1 MFENSEKTNLS
12 ELGEFGL
19 IQHLTKDYT
28 PSRSST
34 AMGIGDDAAV
44 IDTSAGNV
52 LVLTNDT
59 LVEGVHFDM
68 VYTPLKHLG
77 YKSVVVNLSDV
88 VAMNARPS
96 QIVIS
101 MAISS
106 KYTLEAI
113 EAFYEG
119 VYAACKQYNVDLV
132 GGDTTSSLSGLVIS
146 ISAIGEARKEEIV
159 YRNGA
164 SESELICVSG
174 DLGGAYAGLQVL
186 EREKSVYID
195 NPKMQP
201 DLEGFDYILQRQLK
215 PEARLDVIDQLKELE
230 VKPTAMIDISD
241 GLSSELFHIAS
252 SSSCGI
258 TIYEDKLPIDQLTY
272 DTMRDMNIDPTTAM
286 LNGGEDYELLF
297 SIRQEDYEKIKH
309 LPTVTTIGHVTAR
322 GMTLISKDGKSHE
335 LEAQGWKHLK

>member
-309 LPTVTTIGHVTAR
+309 LPTVTTIGHVTAK

>member
-19 IQHLTKDYT
+19 IQHLTKGYT

-34 AMGIGDDAAV
+34 VMGIGDDAAV

-309 LPTVTTIGHVTAR
+309 LPTVTTIGHVTAK

>member
-34 AMGIGDDAAV
+34 VMGIGDDAAV
-44 IDTSAGNV
+44 IDTGAGNV

-96 QIVIS
+96 QIVLS

-132 GGDTTSSLSGLVIS
+132 GGDTTSSLSGLVVS

-241 GLSSELFHIAS
+241 GLSSELFHIAT

-258 TIYEDKLPIDQLTY
+258 TVYEDKLPIDQLTY

-309 LPTVTTIGHVTAR
+309 LPTVTTIGHMTTK

-335 LEAQGWKHLK
+335 LKAQGWKHLN

>member
-34 AMGIGDDAAV
+34 VMGIGDDAAV
-44 IDTSAGNV
+44 IDTGAGNV

-309 LPTVTTIGHVTAR
+309 LPTVTTIGHVTAK

>member
-34 AMGIGDDAAV
+34 VMGIGDDAAV

-309 LPTVTTIGHVTAR
+309 LPTVTTIGHVTAK

>member
-19 IQHLTKDYT
+19 IQHLTKDYS

-34 AMGIGDDAAV
+34 VIGIGDDAAV
-44 IDTSAGNV
+44 IDTGAGNV
-52 LVLTNDT
+52 LVLSNDT

-96 QIVIS
+96 QIVLS

-146 ISAIGEARKEEIV
+146 ISAIGEARKEEII

-241 GLSSELFHIAS
+241 GLSSELFHVAS

-272 DTMRDMNIDPTTAM
+272 DTMRYMNIDPTTAM

-309 LPTVTTIGHVTAR
+309 LPTVTTIGHVTAK